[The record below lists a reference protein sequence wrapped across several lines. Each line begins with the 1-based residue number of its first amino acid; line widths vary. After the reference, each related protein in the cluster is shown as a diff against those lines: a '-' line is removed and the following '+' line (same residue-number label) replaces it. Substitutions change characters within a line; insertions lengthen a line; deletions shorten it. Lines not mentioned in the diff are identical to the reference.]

1 MVVLRLARAGSKK
14 RPFYHIVAADR
25 RDARDGRFIEKLGFY
40 NPVAKS
46 NTPSHRLDLEKAKQW
61 IKNGAQ
67 PSDTVARIISLVEQN
82 GNPEQAVKEAA

>member
-46 NTPSHRLDLEKAKQW
+46 NTPTYRLDLEKAKQW
-61 IKNGAQ
+61 VQNGAK
-67 PSDTVARIISLVEQN
+67 PSDTVARIIGLVEKN